1 MSDEGPV
8 VEDPRL
14 VLKRYGLWAKK
25 SWGQNYL
32 IDTRVHEAIVRA
44 TVHADDDVVLEIGG
58 GLGTLTARLAHAV
71 PRGRVIVVERE
82 PDMVRVL
89 QTEVGG
95 MAHVSVRAGDA
106 LKIDYAALAREVGR
120 PLAMAG
126 NLPYQIASPLLF
138 HMLDARAH
146 LTRMVVM
153 LQKEMVDRIL
163 APPGTKAYGALGV
176 MITMVADAKAVI
188 RAKAGAFH
196 PAPKVDSTV
205 LALTPL
211 AGTRAPVT
219 SEKRFSE
226 VVHAA
231 FGQRR
236 KTLRNALR
244 ARWTEEIVDAA
255 LGAAGI
261 DGQRRGETLTVA
273 EFAALSNAIA

>member
-1 MSDEGPV
+1 MSD
-8 VEDPRL
+8 VEDPRV
-14 VLKRYGLWAKK
+14 VLRRYGLAAKK

-32 IDTRVHEAIVRA
+32 VDARVHEAIVRA
-44 TVHADDDVVLEIGG
+44 TVRAEDDVVVEIGG
-58 GLGTLTARLAHAV
+58 GLGTLSTRLARAV
-71 PRGRVIVVERE
+71 PAGRLIVVERE

-89 QTEVGG
+89 EKEVGG
-95 MAHVSVRAGDA
+95 LPNVSVRPGDA
-106 LKIDYAALAREVGR
+106 LKVDYAALAREAGR
-120 PLAMAG
+120 PLALAG
-126 NLPYQIASPLLF
+126 NLPYQIASPLIF

-146 LTRMVVM
+146 LSRMVIM

-163 APPGTKAYGALGV
+163 APPGTKTYGALGV
-176 MITMVADAKAVI
+176 MIAMVADVKPVI

-196 PAPKVDSTV
+196 PPPKVDSAV
-205 LALTPL
+205 IAMTPL
-211 AGTRAPVT
+211 AGTRAPVA

-244 ARWTEEIVDAA
+244 ARWAEEIVDAGLSA
-255 LGAAGI
+255 TGI

-273 EFAALSNAIA
+273 EFAALSDVITAP